1 MENDMIWLVVD
12 NPPLCKI
19 WVNWDDEIP
28 NLNGK
33 IIQSC
38 SRKTTNQC
46 IFLQFQSDYLWTKPN
61 WTGFHTTWGC
71 ANWVSRSQWANYCRC
86 KGQGHQEA
94 AEPRAHAVFNHG
106 SSVLVTWNYLE
117 LHMYSSALTLFLH
130 VFTRDWHRLT
140 SVERQE
146 IYFAWH
152 RDWIETQL
160 PSVIALF
167 TCENQGHWHLI
178 HPNLRAFHVIP
189 VE

>member
-1 MENDMIWLVVD
+1 MIWLVVSSF
-12 NPPLCKI
+12 NPSEKYESI
-19 WVNWDDEIP
+19 GMIIP
-28 NLNGK
+28 FPRYGK
-33 IIQSC
+33 I
-38 SRKTTNQC
+38 KKKVPVTTNQC

-71 ANWVSRSQWANYCRC
+71 ADWVSGSQWANYCRC
-86 KGQGHQEA
+86 KGRHQE

-146 IYFAWH
+146 IYFVWH

-178 HPNLRAFHVIP
+178 HPNLRAFDVIP